1 MVEGWRRNSRA
12 ISRIPAPCTRRS
24 AISSRSWKDRYL
36 PDSGVRLSAG
46 IPPRSR
52 NQREP
57 AACDAPTATAASSLV
72 RPLAISRQ
80 NPRSTSR
87 RRDGAPGDF
96 IAALP
101 VNAFIHPAGL
111 PTHTS
116 TLEVLR
122 GPLES
127 AQYTSY
133 EFGKALRASGLL
145 ASMGRVGS
153 AFDNAMAESVFATLK
168 TELIYRRSW
177 PTRHELEMEVFS
189 CLEGFYNT
197 RRRHSRLGNLS
208 PADYESM
215 HLTQN
220 EVCA

>member
-87 RRDGAPGDF
+87 RRDGAPGDL

-116 TLEVLR
+116 TLEMLR
-122 GPLES
+122 EPLES
-127 AQYTSY
+127 AQGPPVTRSEEHTSELQSRQY
-133 EFGKALRASGLL
+133 LVCRLL
-145 ASMGRVGS
+145 LEKKKNILLLSIQL
-153 AFDNAMAESVFATLK
+153 TL
-168 TELIYRRSW
+168 
-177 PTRHELEMEVFS
+177 V
-189 CLEGFYNT
+189 
-197 RRRHSRLGNLS
+197 
-208 PADYESM
+208 
-215 HLTQN
+215 
-220 EVCA
+220 